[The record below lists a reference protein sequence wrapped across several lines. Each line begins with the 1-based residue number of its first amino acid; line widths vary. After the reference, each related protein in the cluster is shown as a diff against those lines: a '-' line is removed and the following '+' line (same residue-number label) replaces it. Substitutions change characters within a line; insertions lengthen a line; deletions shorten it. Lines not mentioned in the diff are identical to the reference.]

1 MDQFVI
7 LSNYTFNETPDVTLI
22 LLFLDKDD
30 SQ

>member
-7 LSNYTFNETPDVTLI
+7 LSNYTFNETLDVTLI